1 MGCFCPA
8 GRYRPGIRGEARDMD
23 GARQPVRVYVAGP
36 LTAGDQ
42 ALNVRAAI
50 EAGQRLL
57 EAGLV
62 PFVPHL
68 DMFWHLVCPNE
79 YETWMAKGLAWLEA
93 CDVLLRLPGRSPGA
107 DREVGRAFE
116 LGLPVYTAADDLLL
130 AYSLGHL
137 VPRGR

>member
-1 MGCFCPA
+1 MGCSYPA
-8 GRYRPGIRGEARDMD
+8 GRCRTGIHGQDRAME
-23 GARQPVRVYVAGP
+23 GARQPVRAYVAGP
-36 LTAGDQ
+36 LTAGDPV
-42 ALNVRAAI
+42 LNVRTAVEAA
-50 EAGQRLL
+50 QRLL

-68 DMFWHLVCPNE
+68 SMFWHLVCPNG
-79 YETWMAKGLAWLEA
+79 YETWMGMDLAWLEA

-107 DREVGRAFE
+107 DREVVRAFE
-116 LGLPVYTAADDLLL
+116 LGLPVYTSVDDLLL